1 MVISTDIAII
11 NRKIF
16 VSRHLETCVF
26 YMIFILKST

>member
-16 VSRHLETCVF
+16 VSRDLKTCIV
-26 YMIFILKST
+26 YMIIRLKST